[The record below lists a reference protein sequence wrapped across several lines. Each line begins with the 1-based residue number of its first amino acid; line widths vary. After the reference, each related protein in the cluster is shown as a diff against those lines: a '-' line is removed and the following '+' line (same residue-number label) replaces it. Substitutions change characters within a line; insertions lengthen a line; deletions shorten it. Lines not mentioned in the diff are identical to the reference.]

1 MNREP
6 HGASVE
12 VAGLSVED
20 RNARSILSD
29 ISFSLPGGGRL
40 GIVGESG
47 AGKTTLALS
56 LLGHFRPGLQ
66 HSAGAVRV
74 GDLDVLS
81 ASRRSLTEF
90 RRTKIS
96 YLGQDPAVTLTPTMR
111 VGEQVGELMMG
122 RPRADVVREH
132 LEAVGLSGDREFARR
147 YPHELSGG
155 QMQRVALARALAPN
169 PSVLVLDEPT
179 SSLDLLTR
187 RLVLQEIER
196 QVEQRGVTLIV
207 ISHDL
212 GMVSQLT
219 DDILVLRNGDAVE
232 QGSVS
237 ATLTKPQH
245 HYTRDLVDAY
255 ERPGQRLSHNGAGS
269 TSSAPTLAVHGLTA
283 SFGKGKQ
290 RTAVVKDVDFE
301 IAPGECLALIGMSG
315 AGKTTIARCVIG
327 LHEPDK
333 GVVEADGNALEPRV
347 QDRSIDGRRA
357 IQLVPQDPQGSLNPR
372 RRVGDILRHSLR
384 RMRGLAKA
392 DAEAEARQL
401 MERVRMSPG
410 LLSRFPRELSG
421 GERQRIAIARA
432 LAAEPSVLICDEITS
447 SLDVSVEASILDLID
462 ELRRE
467 NGLAVLLIAH
477 DLRVVRRVADRAI
490 VLHEGVVWEQGSACR
505 ILESPQQELT
515 RSILSADQ
523 PLSMIL
529 QQRLGEA

>member
-1 MNREP
+1 MTSL
-6 HGASVE
+6 GAPVE

-20 RNARSILSD
+20 RNARAILSD

-56 LLGHFRPGLQ
+56 LLGHFRSGLQ
-66 HSAGAVRV
+66 HTAGSVHV
-74 GDLDVLS
+74 GGLDVLS
-81 ASRRSLTEF
+81 ASRHSLKEF
-90 RRTKIS
+90 RRTEIS

-111 VGEQVGELMMG
+111 VGDQVSELTRG
-122 RPRADVVREH
+122 RPLADVVGEH
-132 LEAVGLSGDREFARR
+132 LEAVGLPGDREFARR

-187 RLVLQEIER
+187 RLILQEIER
-196 QVEQRGVTLIV
+196 QVELRGVTLIV

-212 GMVSQLT
+212 GMVTQLAE
-219 DDILVLRNGDAVE
+219 DILVLRDGQAVE
-232 QGSVS
+232 RGSVS
-237 ATLTKPQH
+237 ATLTEPQH
-245 HYTRDLVDAY
+245 RYTRELVDAH
-255 ERPGQRLSHNGAGS
+255 ERPGQHLSRDRAGPTS
-269 TSSAPTLAVHGLTA
+269 TAPTLTVHGLTA
-283 SFGKGKQ
+283 GFGKGRQ
-290 RTAVVKDVDFE
+290 RTTVVMDVDFE

-327 LHEPDK
+327 LHEPDN

-347 QDRSIDGRRA
+347 QNRSIEGRRA

-384 RMRGLAKA
+384 RMRGLTKT

-401 MERVRMSPG
+401 MERVRMSPE

-432 LAAEPSVLICDEITS
+432 LAADPSVLICDEITS

-462 ELRRE
+462 ELRRD

-477 DLRVVRRVADRAI
+477 DLRVVRP
-490 VLHEGVVWEQGSACR
+490 LPTGPSYCTMELSGSREAPLVFLKLPSRTLPVPSCQPTSRCR
-505 ILESPQQELT
+505 
-515 RSILSADQ
+515 
-523 PLSMIL
+523 
-529 QQRLGEA
+529 

>member
-1 MNREP
+1 MTP
-6 HGASVE
+6 HGAPVE
-12 VAGLSVED
+12 AAGLSVED
-20 RNARSILSD
+20 RNGRAILSD
-29 ISFSLPGGGRL
+29 ISFSLPDGGRL

-66 HSAGAVRV
+66 HTAGAVRV

-81 ASRRSLTEF
+81 ASRSLLREY
-90 RRTKIS
+90 RRTEIS

-111 VGEQVGELMMG
+111 VGDQVSELMRG
-122 RPRADVVREH
+122 RPRADAVGEH
-132 LEAVGLSGDREFARR
+132 LEAVGLPGDREFARR
-147 YPHELSGG
+147 FPHELSGG

-169 PSVLVLDEPT
+169 PSVLLLDEPT
-179 SSLDLLTR
+179 SSLDLITR
-187 RLVLQEIER
+187 RLILQEIER
-196 QVEQRGVTLIV
+196 QVELRGVTLIV

-212 GMVSQLT
+212 GMVSQLA
-219 DDILVLRNGDAVE
+219 DDILVLRNGEAVE
-232 QGSVS
+232 RGSVRT
-237 ATLTKPQH
+237 TLTKPQH
-245 HYTRDLVDAY
+245 HYTRELVDAH
-255 ERPGQRLSHNGAGS
+255 ERPGQRLSRNGAGPTS
-269 TSSAPTLAVHGLTA
+269 TAPILALHGLTA
-283 SFGKGKQ
+283 SFGKERQ
-290 RTAVVKDVDFE
+290 RAAVVRDVGFE
-301 IAPGECLALIGMSG
+301 IASGESLALIGMSG
-315 AGKTTIARCVIG
+315 VGKTTIARCVIG

-333 GVVEADGNALEPRV
+333 GLVEVEGKTLAPRV
-347 QDRSIDGRRA
+347 QNRSISGRRA

-384 RMRGLAKA
+384 RMRGLTKS

-401 MERVRMSPG
+401 MERVRMSPE

-421 GERQRIAIARA
+421 GERQRIAITRA
-432 LAAEPSVLICDEITS
+432 LAAEPRVLICDEITS

-462 ELRRE
+462 ELRRD

-490 VLHEGVVWEQGSACR
+490 VLHDGVVWEQGSASG

-529 QQRLGEA
+529 KQRPR